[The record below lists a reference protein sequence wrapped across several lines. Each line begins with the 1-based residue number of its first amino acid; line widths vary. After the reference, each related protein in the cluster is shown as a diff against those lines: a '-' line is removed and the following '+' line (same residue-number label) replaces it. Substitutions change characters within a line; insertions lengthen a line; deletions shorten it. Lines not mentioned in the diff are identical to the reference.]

1 MKTRKFMQT
10 VTEKTYGELRRI
22 AQSLQIPTVQR
33 LIADRI
39 VSDWLQEQKAR
50 KRRRRHA
57 RLSRRVED
65 S

>member
-10 VTEKTYGELRRI
+10 VTEKTYGQLRRI
-22 AQSLQIPTVQR
+22 AQSLGIPTVQR

-50 KRRRRHA
+50 ERRKRHA
-57 RLSRRVED
+57 RLSRRIED
-65 S
+65 G